1 MATEECRLSSLD
13 DALRDT
19 AAKVNKALDRLLAI
33 PDGPEARVAEAMRYA
48 TLGGG
53 KRLRSFL
60 VVASADL
67 FEVAR
72 SASLRVAAVVELVH
86 TYSLVH
92 DDLPCMD
99 DDDVRRGQPSA
110 HVQYDEATAVL
121 AGDALLTLAFET
133 LATPETAGS
142 PDVRCQLIGALA
154 AAAGHHGMVGG
165 QMMDLVCEQAVLDI
179 GAVTRLQ
186 RLKTGELIA
195 FACEAGAILG
205 NAPVPLRQALHA
217 YAHDLGLAFQIID
230 DLLDVEGRADV
241 VGKPVGGDTARG
253 KATFVSLLGVD
264 RARQQA
270 KMLAQQAA
278 AHLEPFAEKAELLR
292 DVTYFV
298 INRER

>member
-1 MATEECRLSSLD
+1 MSRLD

-19 AAKVNKALDRLLAI
+19 AAKVDKTLDRLLAI

-48 TLGGG
+48 ALGGG
-53 KRLRSFL
+53 KRLRPFL

-72 SASLRVAAVVELVH
+72 SASLRVAAAVELVH

-99 DDDVRRGQPSA
+99 DDDMRRGQPSA
-110 HVQYDEATAVL
+110 HVRYDEATAVL

-133 LATPETAGS
+133 VAAPETCAS
-142 PDVRCQLIGALA
+142 SDVRCQLVGALA
-154 AAAGHHGMVGG
+154 KAAGYHGMVGG
-165 QMMDLVCEQAVLDI
+165 QMMDLVCEHADLDI

-186 RLKTGELIA
+186 RMKTGELIA

-205 NAPVPLRQALHA
+205 DASAPLRQTLHA

-230 DLLDVEGRADV
+230 DLFDIEGQAEV
-241 VGKPVGGDTARG
+241 IGKPVGGDTARG
-253 KATFVSLLGVD
+253 KSTFVSLLGAE

-270 KMLAQQAA
+270 KMLARQAA
-278 AHLEPFAEKAELLR
+278 AHLEPFAEKAKLLR
-292 DVTYFV
+292 DVTLFV